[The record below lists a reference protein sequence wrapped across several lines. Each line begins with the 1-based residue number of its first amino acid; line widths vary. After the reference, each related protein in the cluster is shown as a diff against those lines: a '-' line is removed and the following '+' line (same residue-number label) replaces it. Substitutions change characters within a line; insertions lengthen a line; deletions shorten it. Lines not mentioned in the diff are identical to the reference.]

1 MVCREFFESGP
12 ACPFPGLRFRTQLGH
27 TAIQVSLIALDA
39 VVGLY
44 VLVAVENTK
53 PSSKDIRPAV
63 LGISRINILQR
74 RGKMKRSAKPEL
86 SAFLPNELPEPPVG
100 LVKGFDFVFSA
111 FARTHFSSPK
121 SLAADVDKIGIDT
134 SSIGIE

>member
-1 MVCREFFESGP
+1 M
-12 ACPFPGLRFRTQLGH
+12 
-27 TAIQVSLIALDA
+27 DA

-53 PSSKDIRPAV
+53 PSSKDIQLAV
-63 LGISRINILQR
+63 PDIGRINVLQR
-74 RGKMKRSAKPEL
+74 FGRMKRPAKPEL
-86 SAFLPNELPEPPVG
+86 SVFLPNELPEPPVG

-111 FARTHFSSPK
+111 FTRALFSSPK
-121 SLAADVDKIGIDT
+121 SLAADVDKIGIDA